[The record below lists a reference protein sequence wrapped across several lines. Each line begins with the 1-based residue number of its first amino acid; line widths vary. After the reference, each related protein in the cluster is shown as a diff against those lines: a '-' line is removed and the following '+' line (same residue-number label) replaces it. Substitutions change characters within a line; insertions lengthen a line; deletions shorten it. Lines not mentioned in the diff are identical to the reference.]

1 MNRLFYLLHLS
12 ACLGP
17 AAAMAADFDGSK
29 PLICAPAAAS
39 EVRAGEKVDTTRP
52 SDIGAPSF
60 LRVDVARKTIAGPKR
75 VTPIR
80 HIEKSEE
87 QILLQGTE
95 LGFGWTIAIDQKL
108 GEMTI
113 TFVDRFG
120 AVVLSGSCTPI

>member
-1 MNRLFYLLHLS
+1 MNGLIHILCLS

-17 AAAMAADFDGSK
+17 AAALAADFDGTR

-39 EVRAGEKVDTTRP
+39 EVRAGEKVDTARP

-60 LRVDVARKTIAGPKR
+60 LRVDFARKTIAGPKR

-80 HIEKSEE
+80 HIEKSEG

-95 LGFGWTIAIDQKL
+95 LGFGWSLALDQEL
-108 GEMTI
+108 GEMTL